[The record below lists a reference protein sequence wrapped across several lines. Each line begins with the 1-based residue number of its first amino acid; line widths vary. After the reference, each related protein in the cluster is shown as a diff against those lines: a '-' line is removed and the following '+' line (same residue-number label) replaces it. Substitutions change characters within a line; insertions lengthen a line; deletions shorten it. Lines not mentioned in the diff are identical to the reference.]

1 MTHTIPVKRS
11 FVELTGDYPRK
22 LLVLSLVC

>member
-11 FVELTGDYPRK
+11 FVRLTGDYPQK
-22 LLVLSLVC
+22 LLVLSLIC